1 MQCQECGSDTATVH
15 IKRREGEEEISV
27 HLCRACAQKLGW
39 HDPLEDA
46 KFPLAHFISSM
57 MQDMTSGLMRNR
69 DEESQGSCSE
79 CGLSFEDFSRTGR
92 LGCGHCY
99 EAFRA
104 SMEEL
109 LRRIHGNTRHRGQRP
124 ESSPRPRTSAQTTTL
139 RQLKA
144 DLDRA
149 IADEDFE
156 RAAKIRD
163 EIREL
168 KKPRKEKAQEKH
180 KEAAS

>member
-1 MQCQECGSDTATVH
+1 MQCQECGSETATVH
-15 IKRREGEEEISV
+15 VKRREGDEESSL
-27 HLCRACAQKLGW
+27 HLCRSCAQKLGW

-57 MQDMTSGLMRNR
+57 MQDMTSGTFRER
-69 DEESQGSCSE
+69 AADSGARCAE
-79 CGLSFEDFSRTGR
+79 CGLSFQDFSRTGR

-99 EAFRA
+99 ESFRT

-109 LRRIHGNTRHRGQRP
+109 LRRIHGNTRHRGRRP
-124 ESSPRPRTSAQTTTL
+124 ESAPKARPSSESSTL

-149 IADEDFE
+149 VAGEDFE
-156 RAAKIRD
+156 RAAHLRD
-163 EIREL
+163 QIREF
-168 KKPRKEKAQEKH
+168 KKPRRESRRR
-180 KEAAS
+180 EAAS